1 MVTVG
6 PYQTSYL
13 MISSMFGTSTLTLE
27 LQTSV
32 GVCDSWSGSSTGNAR
47 RAAYFR
53 DIRASLECLAVWPDI
68 KASLRVWPDIRA
80 SLECLT

>member
-13 MISSMFGTSTLTLE
+13 MISFMFGTSILTLE

-32 GVCDSWSGSSTGNAR
+32 GVCDSWSGSNTGNTR

-53 DIRASLECLAVWPDI
+53 DIRASLECLA
-68 KASLRVWPDIRA
+68 
-80 SLECLT
+80 